1 MVSFK
6 IKFILQ
12 EVVMRRKA
20 VKSLIIFMVA
30 ALLIG
35 IGSFAFADTRGEV
48 KEFNGTV
55 SFRYG
60 GGFFLNTDADEEYKL
75 VLGPPWYL
83 DNLGLKLKNGDRV
96 TVQGV
101 YERGILFVGTLKQ
114 GSKTYDIANLEDMDK
129 YFCHDR
135 YGRGMMS
142 GPGRGPGMRHGESDD
157 RPYSRGWRK

>member
-1 MVSFK
+1 
-6 IKFILQ
+6 
-12 EVVMRRKA
+12 MRRKA

-30 ALLIG
+30 AFLIG
-35 IGSFAFADTRGEV
+35 IGSFAFADAQGEV

-60 GGFFLNTDADEEYKL
+60 GGFFLNTDADGEYKL

-101 YERGILFVGTLKQ
+101 EDDGILFAGTLKK

-142 GPGRGPGMRHGESDD
+142 ERGRGPGMMHGKWDD
-157 RPYSRGWRK
+157 RPYSRGWRR

>member
-1 MVSFK
+1 
-6 IKFILQ
+6 
-12 EVVMRRKA
+12 MRRKA

-30 ALLIG
+30 AFLIG
-35 IGSFAFADTRGEV
+35 TGSFAFADTQGEV
-48 KEFNGTV
+48 KEYNGTV

-101 YERGILFVGTLKQ
+101 DERGVLFAGTLKK
-114 GSKTYDIANLEDMDK
+114 GSKTYDIANLEDMDE
-129 YFCHDR
+129 YFCH
-135 YGRGMMS
+135 GRHNRRMKPGPGQGMM
-142 GPGRGPGMRHGESDD
+142 RGGKDD
-157 RPYSRGWRK
+157 RQDYPGWRK